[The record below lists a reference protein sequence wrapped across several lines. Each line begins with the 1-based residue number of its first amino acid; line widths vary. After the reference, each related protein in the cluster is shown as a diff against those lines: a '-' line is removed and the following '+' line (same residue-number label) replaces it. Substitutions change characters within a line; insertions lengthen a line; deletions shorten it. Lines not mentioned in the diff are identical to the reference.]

1 MSTNLSDYAWECIHP
16 ILANNSN
23 VRLTAGTRF
32 FLSAWLWMLRTGA
45 QWRELPERFGKWN
58 SVYKRFARWSKLG
71 VFDHVLEHLSQH
83 AYYEWL
89 MVDST
94 TCRAHMSAA
103 GAPASAGGQEAQS
116 LGRSRGGFSTKIHIK
131 TDALG
136 LPVEV
141 TLTPGQRGD
150 MVGVWKLLEPE
161 DSCAQYF
168 LADAAYDA
176 NRLRERLKELEIE
189 AVIPSNP
196 SRSCEIPF
204 DRDLYKARH
213 TIECFINKMKW
224 FRRIATRYDKLD
236 TSYLGFVHFAC
247 CLIWLR

>member
-1 MSTNLSDYAWECIHP
+1 MKKLS
-16 ILANNSN
+16 
-23 VRLTAGTRF
+23 
-32 FLSAWLWMLRTGA
+32 
-45 QWRELPERFGKWN
+45 
-58 SVYKRFARWSKLG
+58 FA
-71 VFDHVLEHLSQH
+71 VVLL
-83 AYYEWL
+83 
-89 MVDST
+89 
-94 TCRAHMSAA
+94 A
-103 GAPASAGGQEAQS
+103 GARQW
-116 LGRSRGGFSTKIHIK
+116 
-131 TDALG
+131 
-136 LPVEV
+136 
-141 TLTPGQRGD
+141 
-150 MVGVWKLLEPE
+150 GVWKLLEPE